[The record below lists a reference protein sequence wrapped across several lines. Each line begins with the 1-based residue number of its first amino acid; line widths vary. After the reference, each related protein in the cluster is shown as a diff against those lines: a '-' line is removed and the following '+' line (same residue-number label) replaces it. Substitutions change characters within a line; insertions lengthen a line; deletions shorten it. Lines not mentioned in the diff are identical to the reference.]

1 MKAPIRDGGT
11 ARVQFIGLT
20 AVRRPGSGQGRAC
33 PPPRPTGAQMS
44 RTDLPPTFKQL
55 RYLRTLAGRAG
66 QTFATPRT
74 RQPRSVGSSVSA
86 RLGSPSRSCRRSR
99 PLAPI
104 SPEDQFLTLRCVVR
118 TVSIIDSAGFVDSS
132 VRLSLPLI

>member
-1 MKAPIRDGGT
+1 
-11 ARVQFIGLT
+11 
-20 AVRRPGSGQGRAC
+20 
-33 PPPRPTGAQMS
+33 MS

-132 VRLSLPLI
+132 VRLSLPLIPSRITVSVSSMPSVSEQAAPGCVCPSSSASRLSCSSARG